1 MEPLTVG
8 NKQGKPEVRTPSKT
22 YLQASAAGQ
31 SAGGARDHVKEE
43 RSTEARQHGG
53 LGAQACRQ
61 TQLGPAADQQAAAD
75 RWRLQKVRRGHR
87 LEEAVRQVQDAEAPI
102 QMSRLWPEELLP
114 RIPPALPRLRRKAAR
129 VRKVHVGVRLV
140 NALTGW
146 RDSGG
151 DRRPVGEFE

>member
-1 MEPLTVG
+1 MEPFTVG
-8 NKQGKPEVRTPSKT
+8 NKQVKPEVRTPSKT

-43 RSTEARQHGG
+43 RSTEAH
-53 LGAQACRQ
+53 
-61 TQLGPAADQQAAAD
+61 QQAAAD

-87 LEEAVRQVQDAEAPI
+87 LEEAVRQVQDAEAPV

-114 RIPPALPRLRRKAAR
+114 RIPPALPRLRRQAAR